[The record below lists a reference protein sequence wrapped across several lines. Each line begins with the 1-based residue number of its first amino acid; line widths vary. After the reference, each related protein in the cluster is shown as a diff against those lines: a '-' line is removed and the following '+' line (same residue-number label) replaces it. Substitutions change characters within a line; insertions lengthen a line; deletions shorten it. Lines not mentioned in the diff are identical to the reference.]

1 VHEGA
6 TLQGGKT
13 VKAIVCASLM
23 IALAQSASAALPGD
37 SADGKRVHDASCTGC
52 HDTSIYSRKD
62 RSVRSFDALKEQ
74 MESCTHMAAK
84 DFSAADRQNLIKY
97 LNDQFYHFR

>member
-1 VHEGA
+1 M
-6 TLQGGKT
+6 KN
-13 VKAIVCASLM
+13 IVCASFVVV
-23 IALAQSASAALPGD
+23 LAQGAGAALPGD
-37 SADGKRVHDASCTGC
+37 SAAGKRVHDASCTGC
-52 HDTSIYSRKD
+52 HDTSVYSRKD
-62 RSVRSFDALKEQ
+62 RTVRSFDALKEQ